1 MYIKQK
7 YNFYIFER
15 LGHMQQTKI
24 IFILL
29 FFRSFLFF
37 LLFFLRSC
45 LARSI
50 FFFRK
55 KLSKQVKGVFVKH
68 LFRPKILFIKKGG
81 KPNGALNV

>member
-7 YNFYIFER
+7 YNFHIFER

-37 LLFFLRSC
+37 LFFFLRSC
-45 LARSI
+45 LARPI

-55 KLSKQVKGVFVKH
+55 NYQNKSKDVFVKH
-68 LFRPKILFIKKGG
+68 LFKPKIL
-81 KPNGALNV
+81 L

>member
-7 YNFYIFER
+7 YNFHIFER

-45 LARSI
+45 LARPI

-55 KLSKQVKGVFVKH
+55 NYQNKSKGVFVKH
-68 LFRPKILFIKKGG
+68 LFKQKIL
-81 KPNGALNV
+81 L